1 MKENVWRTL
10 LRIQQ
15 AAVEEWMDQIRNGV
29 SINLI
34 AKTLPS
40 ELRLPDFLDQKKWR
54 PGKKFCYYDRALYI
68 SLHKYQYN
76 VYKYKYE

>member
-1 MKENVWRTL
+1 MKEKVWRTL

-15 AAVEEWMDQIRNGV
+15 VAAEEWMDQIRNGA
-29 SINLI
+29 SISLV

-54 PGKKFCYYDRALYI
+54 PGKKFCYYDRAWRT
-68 SLHKYQYN
+68 SLEECLH
-76 VYKYKYE
+76 VVW